1 MKPVLQTITAAALA
15 VVSVVTMAEERTGR
29 EFNELV
35 RELNKELSE
44 AKVKVRAIEA
54 EHQAKSPKTEKK
66 LLPERETAMRE
77 LSELSHDLKEARTDA
92 EKQAAEQKV
101 QDQILHVAELST
113 DFLERQ
119 KNELVNQDKQLAV
132 MEDALSNV
140 ILKLDKLAAIA
151 GQEADTADGKTEEE
165 RRVAARRELQGMA
178 RMVEMFAKKNPNSRH
193 WRSVRQTIMLHDAV
207 LRGNGQN
214 GRKLQDILGAQKQ
227 MYEQTHAQI
236 ILARK
241 AIAEERGLLGRIALG
256 EVARSTLRKAANLLL
271 GNHSVQDI
279 GKAALDQ
286 STDRQAQLFKF
297 LAQDREV
304 DTTMNPASAEFDR
317 GTPEG
322 YADFLN
328 EDI

>member
-241 AIAEERGLLGRIALG
+241 AKVPIVPTVILGAYKAWPRHAKLPRPAPILVAYGERLSVDQIAARDDETVIDLVRGRI
-256 EVARSTLRKAANLLL
+256 
-271 GNHSVQDI
+271 
-279 GKAALDQ
+279 LDQ
-286 STDRQAQLFKF
+286 QQRYQHHPMLT
-297 LAQDREV
+297 
-304 DTTMNPASAEFDR
+304 SA
-317 GTPEG
+317 
-322 YADFLN
+322 
-328 EDI
+328 